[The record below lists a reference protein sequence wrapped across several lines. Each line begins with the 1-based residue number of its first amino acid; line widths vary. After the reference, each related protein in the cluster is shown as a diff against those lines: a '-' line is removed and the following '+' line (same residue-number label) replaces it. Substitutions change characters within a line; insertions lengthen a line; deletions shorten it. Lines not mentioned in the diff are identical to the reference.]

1 VGKFISY
8 LFCISLWWDFLE
20 IIVREKGRI
29 TLPLEIR
36 KALALREGDKLEL
49 LIENGVIIL
58 KPKEVVRAKDLK
70 GIISPIK
77 VDLEEIEEAPGKV

>member
-1 VGKFISY
+1 
-8 LFCISLWWDFLE
+8 LE
-20 IIVREKGRI
+20 VVIREKGRI

-58 KPKEVVRAKDLK
+58 KPKEVVKVNDLK
-70 GIISPIK
+70 GIIGPLK
-77 VDLEEIEEAPGKV
+77 VDIEEIEEAPGKV